1 MLLGTNRI
9 NLLPRDGEMC
19 LFHDPIAVTTAEA
32 HFTDLYAAVSWQQE
46 TARIMGRL
54 IPVLR
59 LSAWYGEGSYRFSGI
74 QHLPVPMPDCLLPLQ
89 VVAEEV
95 ARCRFNSVLVNLYRD
110 GRDSVSWH
118 SDDEAGLGR
127 SSPASR
133 SVLHAGSSC
142 AISRIRACGCH
153 WI

>member
-54 IPVLR
+54 IPVPR